1 MRAFHSDQ
9 FAPQL
14 PDGHRFPMDK
24 YAGLRR
30 RIEQAGPQEL
40 SPAVDLR
47 VARAATPAE
56 LELVHAPEY
65 VAAAI
70 GGRLD
75 RRRVREL
82 GFPWSPALVER
93 SRRSVGGT
101 IEACQA
107 ALDDGVAAQL
117 AGGTHHATR
126 DRPQGYCMFNDAAVA
141 ARAMQRAGRVR
152 RVVVIDCDVHQGNGT
167 AELFADDPTVFT
179 FSIHSARN
187 FPFEKP
193 ASDLDVALA
202 DGTGD
207 DAYLDALAPAL
218 DEALERAAA
227 DLAIYVAGVDPFAG
241 DRLGRLSLSAE
252 GLEAR
257 DERVLRRCDELGLPV
272 AVVMAG
278 GYAPEVAQIVE
289 LHFQTIRV
297 ANHWATLRG

>member
-14 PDGHRFPMDK
+14 PEGHRFPMGK

-30 RIEQAGPQEL
+30 RIQRAGPEEL
-40 SPAVDLR
+40 NPAVQLQ
-47 VARAATPAE
+47 VARPATRGE
-56 LELVHAPEY
+56 LELAHAPDY
-65 VAAAI
+65 VVAALE
-70 GGRLD
+70 GTLD
-75 RRRVREL
+75 RKRVREL
-82 GFPWSPALVER
+82 GFPWSEALVER

-101 IEACQA
+101 IEACEA
-107 ALDDGVAAQL
+107 ALEEGVAVQL

-141 ARAMQRAGRVR
+141 ARVTQRAGRVR
-152 RVVVIDCDVHQGNGT
+152 RVVVVDCDVHQGNGT
-167 AELFADDPTVFT
+167 ADLFAEDPSVFT

-187 FPFEKP
+187 YPFVKP
-193 ASDLDVALA
+193 PSDLDVALP
-202 DGTGD
+202 DGTEDGD
-207 DAYLDALAPAL
+207 YLAALGPAL
-218 DEALERAAA
+218 DEALDRASA

-241 DRLGRLSLSAE
+241 DRLGRLALTAH

-257 DERVLRRCDELGLPV
+257 DELVLRRCDELGLPV

-278 GYAPEVAQIVE
+278 GYAPQVDQIVE

-297 ANHWATLRG
+297 ANRWAGLRG